1 MICRYINKKKINL
14 DKKYKHMKVYL
25 QIYIMILNINYKIY
39 KSRLTKRLI
48 QQHKNLINLNLI
60 FKILNMLL
68 SNPKN

>member
-1 MICRYINKKKINL
+1 MIWRYINKKKINL
-14 DKKYKHMKVYL
+14 DKKYKHMKGYL